1 MPAAQPSP
9 KGRPKPLSRREQMVL
24 TLMTEG
30 MTNPEIANS
39 LDLAPSTVKTYV
51 SSILWKLECALAE
64 RPFEQ
69 RVAKRCR
76 LP

>member
-1 MPAAQPSP
+1 
-9 KGRPKPLSRREQMVL
+9 MVL

-51 SSILWKLECALAE
+51 SSILWKLEVRTRREAVRAASNQAVSPSVIE
-64 RPFEQ
+64 EPS
-69 RVAKRCR
+69 R
-76 LP
+76 LTGARQTLR